1 MARRADSGHTGAMT
15 TLVLAAALLVPL
27 LWLAHRLQGALVA
40 MRRLPDVAPDI
51 AGRDLRTWPADG
63 GTHG

>member
-1 MARRADSGHTGAMT
+1 MT